1 MTNQVV
7 NITENKFVDYK
18 REDLQTE
25 IRTNTDLLND
35 EQRDLISFAVNKA
48 WINPKFKMKYFQ
60 AEEQLT
66 PFHKMR
72 QLLLELRACEESIEG
87 VEYVIKKLPTEIEI
101 VKIMISRS
109 DDDLKTKELELKL
122 IELERD
128 LAQAKRR
135 VAHNYIERHHY
146 LDLIKEYDEDPNNRT
161 SDGKSL
167 LTVFNTPLED
177 EYERQYWV
185 VRFAKQ
191 AAMDMLSYGNISGG
205 NLSAITTLPTELQD
219 EVYKIAHH
227 YTLEMKEHQDN
238 IKESMAKQ
246 IEIQKKSQPVP
257 RINKDQNNR
266 ITNTTT
272 EDGDL
277 ENVYSV

>member
-1 MTNQVV
+1 MSQSV
-7 NITENKFVDYK
+7 ITVTDNKFLDYK
-18 REDLQTE
+18 KEELHTE
-25 IRTNTDLLND
+25 VRTNTDLLTD
-35 EQRDLISFAVNKA
+35 EQRELIDFAINKA

-66 PFHKMR
+66 PFHKLR
-72 QLLLELRACEESIEG
+72 QLMLELRACEESIEG
-87 VEYVIKKLPTEIEI
+87 VEYVIKKLPTEIDI
-101 VKIMISRS
+101 VTIKMQRAE
-109 DDDLKTKELELKL
+109 DDLEKKEWELKL

-146 LDLIKEYDEDPNNRT
+146 LDLIKEYDSDPENRT
-161 SDGKSL
+161 PDGKSL

-177 EYERQYWV
+177 EYEKQYWI

-191 AAMDMLSYGNISGG
+191 AAMDLLSYGNISGG
-205 NLSAITTLPTELQD
+205 NLSAITTLPNELQD

-227 YTLEMKEHQDN
+227 YTAEMKQHQDM
-238 IKESMAKQ
+238 IRDEMAKQ
-246 IEIQKKSQPVP
+246 VEMQKKMVDGPKAK
-257 RINKDQNNR
+257 KDQNNR
-266 ITNTTT
+266 ITNTST

>member
-7 NITENKFVDYK
+7 NVTENKFLDYK
-18 REDLQTE
+18 REDLHTAV
-25 IRTNTDLLND
+25 RTNTDLLTN
-35 EQRDLISFAVNKA
+35 EQREIIDFAINKA

-60 AEEQLT
+60 AEDQLT
-66 PFHKMR
+66 PFHKIR
-72 QLLLELRACEESIEG
+72 QLMLELRACEESIEG
-87 VEYVIKKLPTEIEI
+87 VEYVIKKLPTEIDI
-101 VKIMISRS
+101 VKIKLERAE
-109 DDDLKTKELELKL
+109 DDLEKKEWELKL

-146 LDLIKEYDEDPNNRT
+146 LDLIKEYDENPEHQT
-161 SDGKSL
+161 PDGKSL

-177 EYERQYWV
+177 EYEKQYWV

-191 AAMDMLSYGNISGG
+191 SAMDMLSYGNISAG
-205 NLSAITTLPTELQD
+205 NLSAITTLPSELQD

-227 YTLEMKEHQDN
+227 YTLEMKAHQDS
-238 IKESMAKQ
+238 IRESMAKQ
-246 IEIQKKSQPVP
+246 IELQKKSQPVP